1 MNQTF
6 HADGLTLEYPDTW
19 KLVKEEG
26 EEGWT
31 VTIQSPGAAFAM
43 IQMDRNLPDPQQMV
57 EEAMETLKADYPQL
71 DAESALETL
80 AGEMAIGDDY
90 EFLSLD
96 MVNSGWTRSFYALSG
111 TAFILCQY
119 SDAEEDDYLPSLQAI
134 CKSIRLD
141 EE

>member
-1 MNQTF
+1 MNQSF
-6 HADGLTLEYPDTW
+6 NADGLTLEYPDTW
-19 KLVKEEG
+19 KLVKEDG

-43 IQMDRNLPDPQQMV
+43 IQLDRNLPDPQQMV
-57 EEAMETLKADYPQL
+57 EEAMATLKADYPQL
-71 DAESALETL
+71 DAESAIETL
-80 AGEMAIGDDY
+80 GGEMAIGDDY

-96 MVNSGWTRSFYALSG
+96 MVNSGWTRSFYALAG
-111 TAFILCQY
+111 TVFLLCQY

-134 CKSIRLD
+134 CKSIRID